1 MFKKIFSLHLKFP
14 LFLFFNTVFS
24 VIAISYEIQYFW
36 NGNIPQDYKSWNFI
50 LIIGSTILL
59 ISIFV
64 GWFFSILTTSI
75 LYKITTSTK
84 KMLSNQ
90 FNFEIKNRP
99 RDEIGEVIE
108 NFEKLRYWIANQAE
122 AWEEEKTKAEAI
134 LLNIGDGVMAVDLKG
149 NVFLFNKMAENITGL
164 LKNEILGQNFQ
175 NFIKFFNHQTGEEV
189 TNFIN
194 QSLISGQT
202 SPKGQIDMFS
212 TKRSK
217 IPISVVAT
225 PIKGQKDLILGSII
239 VFRDI
244 TSEVELERMRT
255 DLISIASHQLR
266 TPLAEVKGLIE
277 LLLEGVGGPLNKK
290 QLEFLKDSRKANQR
304 MIDLVNDLLNVTRL
318 EQGRLK
324 FNTQTV
330 DISKLT
336 NEVFVAYQKMAQE
349 KNQKFTIS
357 LPNVPSLGYC
367 DQEKTKEVIN
377 NFVSNA
383 LKYTPKGGTINLWVQ
398 SNDEGLW
405 VAVKDNGV
413 GIPKGKQPFLF
424 QKFSRIPNPLS
435 EESQGTGLGLYA
447 AKQLIEQQNGKI
459 WFESQE
465 GKGSTFA
472 FVLPK
477 ARIL

>member
-1 MFKKIFSLHLKFP
+1 
-14 LFLFFNTVFS
+14 
-24 VIAISYEIQYFW
+24 
-36 NGNIPQDYKSWNFI
+36 
-50 LIIGSTILL
+50 
-59 ISIFV
+59 
-64 GWFFSILTTSI
+64 
-75 LYKITTSTK
+75 
-84 KMLSNQ
+84 
-90 FNFEIKNRP
+90 
-99 RDEIGEVIE
+99 
-108 NFEKLRYWIANQAE
+108 
-122 AWEEEKTKAEAI
+122 
-134 LLNIGDGVMAVDLKG
+134 
-149 NVFLFNKMAENITGL
+149 
-164 LKNEILGQNFQ
+164 
-175 NFIKFFNHQTGEEV
+175 
-189 TNFIN
+189 
-194 QSLISGQT
+194 
-202 SPKGQIDMFS
+202 
-212 TKRSK
+212 
-217 IPISVVAT
+217 
-225 PIKGQKDLILGSII
+225 
-239 VFRDI
+239 
-244 TSEVELERMRT
+244 
-255 DLISIASHQLR
+255 
-266 TPLAEVKGLIE
+266 
-277 LLLEGVGGPLNKK
+277 
-290 QLEFLKDSRKANQR
+290 LEFLKDSRKANQR

-336 NEVFVAYQKMAQE
+336 NEVFVAYQKIAQE